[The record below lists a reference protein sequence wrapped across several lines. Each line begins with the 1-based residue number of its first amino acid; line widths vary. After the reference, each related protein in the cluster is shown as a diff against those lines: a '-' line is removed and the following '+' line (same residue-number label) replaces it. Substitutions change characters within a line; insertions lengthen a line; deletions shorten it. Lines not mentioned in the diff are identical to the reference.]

1 MRGGKNA
8 EGFPDPTATI
18 AIGNVAR
25 EEKRKMLENYNKHM
39 KPNEVIE
46 AVERKHGCCKKE
58 ALSILRKEIPK
69 EKYFQE
75 KILKAIKRAYPEA
88 YVQKITLGYYSQR
101 GLPDILAII
110 DGHYFGFEVKR
121 PIVGN
126 LTAIQGKTRDAIR
139 KAGGT
144 AEVVSYPE
152 EALAAIKDYFSWE
165 G

>member
-1 MRGGKNA
+1 
-8 EGFPDPTATI
+8 
-18 AIGNVAR
+18 
-25 EEKRKMLENYNKHM
+25 MLENYDKNMNPK
-39 KPNEVIE
+39 EVIE
-46 AVERKHGCCKKE
+46 SIQRKYGCQKKE

-121 PIVGN
+121 PIVGS
-126 LTAIQGKTRDAIR
+126 LSAIQGRTRDDIR
-139 KAGGT
+139 KARGT
-144 AEVVSYPE
+144 AEVISYPE
-152 EALAAIKDYFSWE
+152 EALAAIKEYFAWE
-165 G
+165 E